1 MLIEVYK
8 STKDEWCPSLHLKSG
23 KGLVRVSLTQTG
35 PDPKN
40 FKGEFRVCVWGAD
53 DCGMERDFENR
64 EAEALNTFMQV
75 IGLPNVNFQDLKQLG
90 FVSA

>member
-1 MLIEVYK
+1 MIIVHHAV
-8 STKDEWCPSLHLKSG
+8 STRYSAEP
-23 KGLVRVSLTQTG
+23 
-35 PDPKN
+35 N

-75 IGLPNVNFQDLKQLG
+75 IGLPDVNFQDLKQLG